1 MSQEKRNVGS
11 GSRSPVKKA
20 VSTRK
25 PRVAAV
31 VGIGASA
38 GGLEALTQLLEHLPK
53 KTGMAFVYV
62 QHLDPSHESMLTAIL
77 SRVAPVPVQEA
88 KQGVRVLS
96 DVLYVIPPNKN
107 MLIVNGTLRLAPR
120 GRGDAHMV
128 SIDNFFRSLAADQK
142 ERSIGI
148 VLSGNASDGTLGLKA
163 IKEEGGITFAQKE
176 DSAKYPSMPH
186 SAIAL
191 GEVDHVLTPADI
203 ARELV
208 HISGHPRTISGGEL
222 PKFFAGEEDKRALDA
237 IFHML
242 GETKG
247 VNFAQYK
254 LMTIKRRI
262 VRRMVLHK
270 LETLPHYA
278 AYLGK
283 NSHELELL
291 FQDIFIHVTEFFRDR
306 EVFEYLKKHIFP
318 ALLKNRP
325 KDEPVRMWVA
335 GCSTGEEAYSL
346 AIAFMEFLGSKKKP
360 VSLQIFGTD
369 LSDLCIEKA
378 RRGIYPKSIEAAV
391 SKKQLRRFFAEVD
404 GHYQISK
411 TIRDMCVFAKQNIAN
426 DPPFSHID
434 LVSCRNVLI
443 YLEPVAQKRILSTFH
458 YALKPSGFL
467 LLGKSE
473 GISDLTFLFQSK
485 DKAHKLFSK
494 KITARRPHFEAFVLS
509 ENNPQ
514 PMEHHNAVK
523 EVKLS
528 PMLELSKEIERT
540 LLSADFIPACIV
552 IGEGMEILQFRGNL
566 APYLNFPSG
575 KATWNLLKIVR
586 EDLAIELRKVLSEA
600 KKGYRTALS
609 KDIVLEHNGQQSM
622 VDIEAIPLRYQRSR
636 EQYMLVVFR
645 QKDIV
650 IKGSSNV
657 LSAAKGTRLRAR
669 GKEDINVYAEKLERQ
684 LALAKDQLRT
694 VLEEEE
700 ETKEEFQS
708 ANEEILS
715 ANEELQSINE
725 ELETTKEELQ
735 STNEELITV
744 NEELQTRNSELGQTN
759 NDMINILHSAHVPI
773 IILDSGLRIRLF
785 TPVAQKSLR
794 IIPPDV
800 GRSIA
805 DLKLPIKFPDLREL
819 VLEVIASVQ
828 PKSVEVKDEE
838 GRWYTLWVRPYRTQD
853 NKIDGAVITLIDI
866 DEVKRRSKIERSLS
880 YVQGILDTM
889 PEPLVVLDK
898 NLRVRSAN
906 NAFYRVFNVN
916 AKETEGV
923 LFYELGSKQW
933 DTPKLRAVLE
943 NVLPQH
949 TPFQDL
955 ELECDFPH
963 VGRKIMRVNAH
974 QLIQEG
980 QEEELILLVM
990 EDITEHKFL
999 QERTDTFMSMAS
1011 HELRTPLTTIRMLVQ
1026 LLQKHFEA
1034 LDDTLLI
1041 GYLEKVDQQAGQL
1054 SKLATDLLDVSGI
1067 GAKKFQLDE
1076 TTFDLT
1082 LLVREVIENSEMLA
1096 DGHTIL
1102 LEGKIAVTVNADRER
1117 ISRVLVNLIM
1127 NAVKYS
1133 PDATKI
1139 IVTITKTKNT
1149 VTVGIQDFGVGIA
1162 GADQKKIFERFY
1174 RSSDKS
1180 NHHLSGLGLGLYIS
1194 STIVER
1200 HGGRIWWKAKKEKV
1214 QHSFLLYPS
1223 APAQKKLSNNT
1234 TRLWLIPKK

>member
-1 MSQEKRNVGS
+1 MV
-11 GSRSPVKKA
+11 
-20 VSTRK
+20 
-25 PRVAAV
+25 AV

-38 GGLEALTQLLEHLPK
+38 GGLEALTQMLEHLPK

-77 SRVAPVPVQEA
+77 SRTAPIPVKEA
-88 KQGVRVLS
+88 KQGVRVLP

-107 MLIVNGTLRLAPR
+107 MRIVNGALRLAAR
-120 GRGDAHMV
+120 GRGGAHMV
-128 SIDNFFRSLAADQK
+128 SIDNFFRSLAADQG
-142 ERSIGI
+142 ERAIGI

-186 SAIAL
+186 SAIVL
-191 GEVDHVLTPADI
+191 GEVDHVLAPADI

-262 VRRMVLHK
+262 ARRMVLHK

-283 NSHELELL
+283 NAHELELL

-391 SKKQLRRFFAEVD
+391 SKEQLRRFFAEVD

-509 ENNPQ
+509 ENKPQ
-514 PMEHHNAVK
+514 PAEHPSAAK
-523 EVKLS
+523 EIKPDS
-528 PMLELSKEIERT
+528 MLELSKEIERT
-540 LLSADFIPACIV
+540 LLSQDFIPACVV

-575 KATWNLLKIVR
+575 KATWNLLKIAR
-586 EDLAIELRKVLSEA
+586 EDLVVELRKVLSEA

-609 KDIVLEHNGQQSM
+609 KDVVLEHNGQQSM
-622 VDIEAIPLRYQRSR
+622 VDIEVIPLRYHRSR

-645 QKDIV
+645 QKDILE
-650 IKGSSNV
+650 KRSGDV
-657 LSAAKGTRLRAR
+657 LPAAKSARAHTRD
-669 GKEDINVYAEKLERQ
+669 KEGVMHAYTEKLERQ

-735 STNEELITV
+735 STNEELMTV
-744 NEELQTRNSELGQTN
+744 NEELQTRNSELSQTN
-759 NDMINILHSAHVPI
+759 NDMVNILHSAHVPI
-773 IILDSGLRIRLF
+773 IILDSGLRIRLY

-828 PKSVEVKDEE
+828 PKSVEVEDEE

-866 DEVKRRSKIERSLS
+866 DEVKRRAKIERSLS

-889 PEPLVVLDK
+889 TEPLVVLDK
-898 NLRVRSAN
+898 HLRVRSAN
-906 NAFYRVFNVN
+906 NSFYRMFNVN
-916 AKETEGV
+916 AKETEGM

-943 NVLPQH
+943 NVLPQK

-963 VGRKIMRVNAH
+963 IGKKIMRVNAH
-974 QLIQEG
+974 QLLQEG

-1082 LLVREVIENSEMLA
+1082 LLAREVIENSKMLA

-1102 LEGKIAVTVNADRER
+1102 LEGKTAVTVNADRER
-1117 ISRVLVNLIM
+1117 ISRVLVNLMM

-1139 IVTITKTKNT
+1139 IVTITQTKNV
-1149 VTVGIQDFGVGIA
+1149 VTVGVQDFGIGIA
-1162 GADQKKIFERFY
+1162 AADQKKIFERFY
-1174 RSSDKS
+1174 RSPDKS

-1200 HGGRIWWKAKKEKV
+1200 HGGRIWVESKKGKGSTFFFTLPVHSGTEKIK
-1214 QHSFLLYPS
+1214 Q
-1223 APAQKKLSNNT
+1223 
-1234 TRLWLIPKK
+1234 

>member
-1 MSQEKRNVGS
+1 V
-11 GSRSPVKKA
+11 KA
-20 VSTRK
+20 VT
-25 PRVAAV
+25 V

-38 GGLEALTQLLEHLPK
+38 GGLEALTQLLPHLPK

-77 SRVAPVPVQEA
+77 SRVTPIPVKEA
-88 KQGVRVLS
+88 KQGVLVLP

-107 MLIVNGTLRLAPR
+107 MLIVNGALRLAPR
-120 GRGDAHMV
+120 QRGEEHMV
-128 SIDNFFRSLAADQK
+128 SIDNFFRSLAADQG
-142 ERSIGI
+142 ERAIGI
-148 VLSGNASDGTLGLKA
+148 ILSGNASDGTLGLKA

-186 SAIAL
+186 SAITL

-203 ARELV
+203 ALELIK
-208 HISGHPRTISGGEL
+208 ISGHPRMISGDES

-237 IFHML
+237 IFHL
-242 GETKG
+242 LSEAKG

-262 VRRMVLHK
+262 ARRMVLHK
-270 LETLPHYA
+270 LDTLPHYA
-278 AYLGK
+278 AYLSK
-283 NSHELELL
+283 NPHELELL
-291 FQDIFIHVTEFFRDR
+291 FQDIFIHVTEFFRDG
-306 EVFEYLKKHIFP
+306 EVFEYLKKQIFP

-346 AIAFMEFLGSKKKP
+346 AIAFMEFLGSKKQNIP
-360 VSLQIFGTD
+360 MQIFGTD
-369 LSDLCIEKA
+369 LSDACIEKA

-391 SKKQLRRFFAEVD
+391 SKEQLRRFFAEVD

-473 GISDLTFLFQSK
+473 GISDLSYLFQAK

-494 KITARRPHFEAFVLS
+494 KITARRPHFETFVLS
-509 ENNPQ
+509 ENKPQ
-514 PMEHHNAVK
+514 PREHHSMAK
-523 EVKLS
+523 EIKSS
-528 PMLELSKEIERT
+528 PMIELSKEIERV
-540 LLSADFIPACIV
+540 LLSSDFIPACVV

-575 KATWNLLKIVR
+575 KATWNLLKIAR
-586 EDLAIELRKVLSEA
+586 EDLVVELRKVLSEA
-600 KKGYRTALS
+600 KKGNKVTVS
-609 KDIVLEHNGQQSM
+609 KDIVLEHNGQQSA

-645 QKDIV
+645 QKDIAG
-650 IKGSSNV
+650 KGSNGV
-657 LSAAKGTRLRAR
+657 FPAAR
-669 GKEDINVYAEKLERQ
+669 GAHTRTPGNEAGIQVYTEKLERQ

-735 STNEELITV
+735 STNEELMTV
-744 NEELQTRNSELGQTN
+744 NEELQTRNNELGQTN
-759 NDMINILHSAHVPI
+759 NDMINILHSAYVPI
-773 IILDSGLRIRLF
+773 IIVDSGLRIRLF

-805 DLKLPIKFPDLREL
+805 DIKLPIKFPDLREL
-819 VLEVIASVQ
+819 VLDVIASVQ
-828 PKSVEVKDEE
+828 PKSVEVEDEE
-838 GRWYTLWVRPYRTQD
+838 GCWYTLWVRPYRTQD

-866 DEVKRRSKIERSLS
+866 DEVKRRTKIERSLS

-889 PEPLVVLDK
+889 TEPLVVLDK

-906 NAFYRVFNVN
+906 NAFYHMFNVS
-916 AKETEGV
+916 AKETEGT

-933 DTPKLRAVLE
+933 DTPKLRAVLQ

-949 TPFQDL
+949 TSFQDL

-963 VGRKIMRVNAH
+963 IGRKIMRVNAH
-974 QLIQEG
+974 QLTQED

-1076 TTFDLT
+1076 ATFDLM
-1082 LLVREVIENSEMLA
+1082 LLVKEVSENTQLLS
-1096 DGHTIL
+1096 DGHMIL
-1102 LEGKIAVTVNADRER
+1102 LEGKTAINVYADRER
-1117 ISRVLVNLIM
+1117 VSRVLVNLMM
-1127 NAVKYS
+1127 NAIKYS
-1133 PDATKI
+1133 PDAKKI
-1139 IVTITKTKNT
+1139 IVTIAQTKSV
-1149 VTVGIQDFGVGIA
+1149 VTVSVQDFGIGIA
-1162 GADQKKIFERFY
+1162 AADQKKIFERFY
-1174 RSSDKS
+1174 RSPDQS

-1200 HGGRIWWKAKKEKV
+1200 HGGRIWVESKKGKGSTFFFTLPVGPDTVKKKKE
-1214 QHSFLLYPS
+1214 
-1223 APAQKKLSNNT
+1223 
-1234 TRLWLIPKK
+1234 